1 MDLPEALTRLD
12 NLENA
17 LLAQIQEVRTIRAEF
32 QKQAVN
38 GALEPLLG
46 AEQVAKILR
55 VDVGHVHAQAR
66 SRKIPSVMIG
76 KYRKFSPSQ
85 LKKWLE
91 RKNSL

>member
-17 LLAQIQEVRTIRAEF
+17 LLAQIQELRCIRAEI
-32 QKQAVN
+32 QKHAVN
-38 GALEPLLG
+38 GRLEPLLG
-46 AEQVAKILR
+46 AEQVAQILG
-55 VDVGHVHAQAR
+55 VDIGHVHAQTR

-76 KYRKFSPSQ
+76 KYRKFSPSE